1 MMEAVIVNNNAHWQ
15 EPDMIEQKVKFQ
27 SDQLTLDGAFFTNPE
42 KDDQH
47 LPIVIVCSGFT
58 GQKNIHP
65 ERYARFLTNRGFT
78 VFGFDYRGFGES
90 EGARERVLIEEQV
103 RDIANAV
110 AVVAVRAREEKRK
123 VVLAGWGMGGGLV
136 LDAFRICEDQVDGLI
151 AMNGFFDA
159 VRVQKALRGELGWKQ
174 FRAFMATERVRLA
187 NGGEPKGIDPFDIY
201 PLDPVSREYV
211 FTELV
216 KAPGY
221 GVTSTFDFADSL
233 IGFCPE
239 AHLDDRFAQ
248 IPLLIAHGAENDLH
262 PVTEARSLY
271 ARYPG
276 PKELF
281 LLEGGGHTEWMLD
294 DNPKFQAFAGKL
306 ADWMTSTF

>member
-1 MMEAVIVNNNAHWQ
+1 ML
-15 EPDMIEQKVKFQ
+15 EQKIQFK
-27 SDQLTLDGAFFTNPE
+27 SDSLTLDGAFF
-42 KDDQH
+42 KDAERDDPR

-65 ERYARFLTNRGFT
+65 ERFARSLSAKGFT
-78 VFGFDYRGFGES
+78 VFGFDYRGFGDS
-90 EGARERVLIEEQV
+90 EGEREHVLLEEQV

-110 AVVAVRAREEKRK
+110 AVVSQRANSEGRK
-123 VVLAGWGMGGGLV
+123 VVLAGWGMAGGLI
-136 LDAFRICEDQVDGLI
+136 LDAYRICQDQVAGLV

-159 VRVQKALRGELGWKQ
+159 VRVQKALRGEHGWKA
-174 FRAFMATERVRLA
+174 FRSFMAEERSRLA
-187 NGGEPKGIDPFDIY
+187 QGGESHGIDPFEIY

-211 FTELV
+211 ETELV

-233 IGFCPE
+233 ISFCPE
-239 AHLDDRFAQ
+239 SHLDERFSAV
-248 IPLLIAHGAENDLH
+248 PLLIAHGAENDLH
-262 PVTEARSLY
+262 PVTEAYSLY

-281 LLEGGGHTEWMLD
+281 MLEGAGHTEWMLD
-294 DNPKFQAFAGKL
+294 ENPKFKAFAGKV
-306 ADWMTSTF
+306 ADWISSTF

>member
-1 MMEAVIVNNNAHWQ
+1 M
-15 EPDMIEQKVKFQ
+15 MIEQKVKFH
-27 SDQLTLDGAFFTNPE
+27 SDGLVLDGAFFTDEHNNDPA
-42 KDDQH
+42 

-65 ERYARFLTNRGFT
+65 ERYARAFTPRGFT

-90 EGARERVLIEEQV
+90 QGTREKVLLEEQV
-103 RDIANAV
+103 RDIAAAV
-110 AVVAVRAREEKRK
+110 AVVRQRAEKEGRK
-123 VVLAGWGMGGGLV
+123 VVLAGWGMAGGLI
-136 LDAFRICEDQVDGLI
+136 LDACRLVEGQVDALV

-159 VRVQKALRGELGWKQ
+159 VRVQKALRGEHGWKAFKQ
-174 FRAFMATERVRLA
+174 FMAAERRRLA
-187 NGGEPKGIDPFDIY
+187 LGGEPKGIDPFDIY

-221 GVTSTFDFADSL
+221 GVTSSFDFADSL
-233 IGFCPE
+233 ISFKPE
-239 AHLDDRFAQ
+239 AHLDERFASV
-248 IPLLIAHGAENDLH
+248 PLLIAHGAENDLH
-262 PVTEARSLY
+262 PVTEPKSLY
-271 ARYPG
+271 AAYPG

-294 DNPKFQAFAGKL
+294 DNPLFIQFSGHI
-306 ADWMTSTF
+306 ADWMQRNV